1 MTPSNPLDA
10 VELRRRAEARLTEKQ
25 KSQRSQAEAERTA
38 HDTQRLVQELQ
49 IHQIELEM
57 QNEQLEQAR
66 GETEAALER
75 YTDLY
80 EFAPSGYFTL
90 DRDGTIRQANLTGAG
105 LLGVDRSRLM
115 NRRFGLFVAE
125 NSRPAFEAFAA
136 KVFASQSRETCEVM
150 LFREGTAPFYA
161 RIEARV
167 CDNGHECRA
176 VMVDITERKRS
187 EEKIQEQANLLELA
201 HDAILVRSLDEK
213 IQYWNHG
220 AE

>member
-1 MTPSNPLDA
+1 
-10 VELRRRAEARLTEKQ
+10 ELRRRAEAWLNEQ
-25 KSQRSQAEAERTA
+25 HQSQRKVTGTERTT

-90 DRDGTIRQANLTGAG
+90 DRNGTIRQANLTGAG
-105 LLGVDRSRLM
+105 LLGVDRSRLV

-125 NSRPAFEAFAA
+125 NSRPAFGAFVA
-136 KVFASQSRETCEVM
+136 KVFATQSRETCE
-150 LFREGTAPFYA
+150 
-161 RIEARV
+161 
-167 CDNGHECRA
+167 
-176 VMVDITERKRS
+176 
-187 EEKIQEQANLLELA
+187 
-201 HDAILVRSLDEK
+201 
-213 IQYWNHG
+213 
-220 AE
+220 

>member
-1 MTPSNPLDA
+1 MTPSNPLDP
-10 VELRRRAEARLTEKQ
+10 VELRRRAEARLKQ
-25 KSQRSQAEAERTA
+25 KSQRSQGEAERTS

-80 EFAPSGYFTL
+80 EFAPPGSFTL

-105 LLGVDRSRLM
+105 LLGVDRSRLV

-125 NSRPAFEAFAA
+125 NSRPAF
-136 KVFASQSRETCEVM
+136 
-150 LFREGTAPFYA
+150 
-161 RIEARV
+161 
-167 CDNGHECRA
+167 
-176 VMVDITERKRS
+176 
-187 EEKIQEQANLLELA
+187 
-201 HDAILVRSLDEK
+201 
-213 IQYWNHG
+213 
-220 AE
+220 